1 MMKREPTRI
10 VIGITGSFGSGKTTV
25 AGFFK
30 SWGAAVIDA
39 DKIGR
44 EFLVPGSAAYRR
56 VVSVF
61 GDSILLPDKD
71 IDRNKLASL
80 VFKKHRLRNELNRI
94 THPLIIRRIKKE
106 IKESPRKT
114 IILDAPL
121 LLEAGLRPIVDKLI
135 VVTAR
140 RDIQIRRIQKRSA
153 LAEEAILRRIRSQIP
168 LHKKRKMAD
177 FIIDN
182 NGTLKNTKKQAELIR
197 RLWWKS

>member
-1 MMKREPTRI
+1 MKREPTRI